1 MNSWN
6 DSTLR
11 ANPIIHNPLM
21 KKKRK
26 SKDEVKEE
34 LLKSLVERDDNEIDD
49 LNERAMNVASYQEAI
64 PIINE

>member
-1 MNSWN
+1 
-6 DSTLR
+6 
-11 ANPIIHNPLM
+11 M

-34 LLKSLVERDDNEIDD
+34 LLKSLVERDDNENDD
-49 LNERAMNVASYQEAI
+49 LNERAMNLARYQEAI

>member
-1 MNSWN
+1 
-6 DSTLR
+6 
-11 ANPIIHNPLM
+11 M

-34 LLKSLVERDDNEIDD
+34 LLKSLAELDDNENDD
-49 LNERAMNVASYQEAI
+49 LNERAMNVASYQEVI